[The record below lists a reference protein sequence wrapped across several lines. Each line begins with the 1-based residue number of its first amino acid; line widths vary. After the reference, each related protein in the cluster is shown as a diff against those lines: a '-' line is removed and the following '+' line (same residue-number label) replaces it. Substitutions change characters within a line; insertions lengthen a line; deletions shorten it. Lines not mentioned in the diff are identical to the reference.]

1 LDRQQLALKYRPRT
15 WTDVVGQDHS
25 VGVLVNSILQDRIH
39 ASYIFKG
46 TAGSG
51 KTSAARIMAMA
62 LNCEHLTGAN
72 PCLECISCTEA
83 LRERNP
89 DIIEIDGASH
99 GGVDHVR
106 DLKNSAIY
114 SPHHRRKVYIID
126 EVHALS
132 PSAFQ
137 ALLKLLEEPPSH
149 ANFILATTNPEKI
162 PGTILSRSITLD
174 FKRHTEKAV
183 VDRLIYI
190 AAREDID
197 LDTGAGQ
204 LIARVAD
211 GGLRDAVTTLDQ
223 LAVSHPGKKIEPR
236 LVAKALGIISG
247 TELHQIMR
255 AVAEH
260 DALALED
267 AVGSVLERTTEF
279 SSLTRAITDWYRDV
293 LRIKAGAG
301 EKVRRSEN
309 DRTLLD
315 AFARSHSFQHID
327 NAIQITWQMADRVR
341 AASSYPKTF
350 FLAGLYKLM
359 LLTGQEPFA
368 PPAPPERQSDLPRPT
383 APDVPVTFTGPAI
396 TDLEAELRKLA

>member
-1 LDRQQLALKYRPRT
+1 
-15 WTDVVGQDHS
+15 
-25 VGVLVNSILQDRIH
+25 
-39 ASYIFKG
+39 
-46 TAGSG
+46 
-51 KTSAARIMAMA
+51 
-62 LNCEHLTGAN
+62 
-72 PCLECISCTEA
+72 
-83 LRERNP
+83 
-89 DIIEIDGASH
+89 
-99 GGVDHVR
+99 
-106 DLKNSAIY
+106 
-114 SPHHRRKVYIID
+114 
-126 EVHALS
+126 
-132 PSAFQ
+132 
-137 ALLKLLEEPPSH
+137 
-149 ANFILATTNPEKI
+149 
-162 PGTILSRSITLD
+162 
-174 FKRHTEKAV
+174 
-183 VDRLIYI
+183 
-190 AAREDID
+190 
-197 LDTGAGQ
+197 
-204 LIARVAD
+204 
-211 GGLRDAVTTLDQ
+211 
-223 LAVSHPGKKIEPR
+223 
-236 LVAKALGIISG
+236 
-247 TELHQIMR
+247 MR